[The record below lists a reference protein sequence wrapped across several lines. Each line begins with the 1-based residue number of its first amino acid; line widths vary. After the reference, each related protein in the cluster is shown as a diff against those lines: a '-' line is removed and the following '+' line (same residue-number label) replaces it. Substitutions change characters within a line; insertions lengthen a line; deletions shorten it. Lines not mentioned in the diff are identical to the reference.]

1 MKKRAMHIT
10 KEQWI
15 TAGYELFAHDGPKG
29 IKVEVIASHVGISK
43 SSFYH
48 HFVDIHLY
56 TDLLLHYHLER
67 AVIVAAQ
74 EKACASIDPGIIN
87 VLLKNK
93 IDLLFNRQL
102 RIHRDVPKF
111 RKCFES
117 SNRLAESAMME
128 LWAKETGLSFDSRL
142 VQILFALALENFYLQ
157 ITNETL
163 RYDWLSDYFKNLR
176 DLTDEIR
183 RQ

>member
-1 MKKRAMHIT
+1 MKKRAAHIT

-48 HFVDIHLY
+48 HFVDLQLY
-56 TDLLLHYHLER
+56 TDLLFRYHLDR
-67 AVIVAAQ
+67 AEIVAAQ
-74 EKACASIDPGIIN
+74 ENASTSIDPGIIN
-87 VLLKNK
+87 VLLENK
-93 IDLLFNRQL
+93 VDLLFNRQL

-111 RKCFES
+111 RRCFEK
-117 SNRLAESAMME
+117 SNKLAKSALMA

-142 VQILFALALENFYLQ
+142 VEILFTLATENFYLQ
-157 ITNETL
+157 ITDETL
-163 RYDWLSDYFKNLR
+163 RYEWLSDYFRNLR
-176 DLTDEIR
+176 DLTDEIHR
-183 RQ
+183 R

>member
-1 MKKRAMHIT
+1 MKKRVKHIT

-29 IKVEVIASHVGISK
+29 IKVEVIASHVEISK

-48 HFVDIHLY
+48 HFVDIQLY

-67 AVIVAAQ
+67 AAIVAAQ
-74 EKACASIDPGIIN
+74 EKACTSIDPGIIT
-87 VLLKNK
+87 VLMENK

-102 RIHRDVPKF
+102 RVHRDVPKF
-111 RKCFES
+111 RKCFEA
-117 SNRLAESAMME
+117 SNKLAESAMME

-142 VQILFALALENFYLQ
+142 VEILFALAVENFYLQ
-157 ITNETL
+157 ITGETL
-163 RYDWLSDYFKNLR
+163 RYEWLSEYFSKLR
-176 DLTDEIR
+176 ELTDEIQR
-183 RQ
+183 L